1 MSDFPATGYVL
12 ASLLVMGAVTVA
24 LRWLPFVLIR
34 ALRGSE
40 LVRVLGVTMPVGV
53 MVALV
58 AFTMVGRTGDPGG
71 WWAAP
76 IALAVTVGLHLWR
89 RQAALSILASTAL
102 YMVLVNVLG

>member
-53 MVALV
+53 MIVLV
-58 AFTMVGRTGDPGG
+58 AFTMVGRTGDHVLRHRISG
-71 WWAAP
+71 
-76 IALAVTVGLHLWR
+76 
-89 RQAALSILASTAL
+89 QA
-102 YMVLVNVLG
+102 